1 MIKSI
6 TVTNH
11 LGDELTLELE
21 RPEKSG
27 FLVKSITGLG
37 PVNANINT
45 TELSTDGSIFN
56 SARISSRNIVMDLAF
71 LWNPTIEEMRLKSY
85 KYFPVKKPIVFKIE
99 TDSRV
104 CEIVGYIESN
114 EPAIFSSQCG
124 CQVSIICPEPYF
136 QSVEI
141 NTTVFYGVEPTFEFP
156 FESTED
162 GEIET
167 GNIKNKSEEV
177 VTYYGDADIG
187 VSILI
192 HVTNSPGNINIYN
205 TQTREQ
211 MHINDAK
218 ITTMTGSALKT
229 GDDIIITTS
238 TGNKRISLRREGVL
252 INILNCI
259 DKNSDWFTLSMG
271 DNIFVYTAAEG
282 NERLQFT
289 VENKIM
295 YEGV

>member
-37 PVNANINT
+37 PINANINT

-141 NTTVFYGVEPTFEFP
+141 NTTIFYGVEPMFEFP

-177 VTYYGDADIG
+177 VTYYGDADTG

-192 HVTNSPGNINIYN
+192 HVINSPGNINIYN

-238 TGNKRISLRREGVL
+238 TGNKRISLRRKGVF

>member
-141 NTTVFYGVEPTFEFP
+141 NTTIFYGVEPMFEFP

-177 VTYYGDADIG
+177 ITYYGDADTG

-192 HVTNSPGNINIYN
+192 HVMNSPGNINIYN

-238 TGNKRISLRREGVL
+238 TGNKRISLRRKGVF

-259 DKNSDWFTLSMG
+259 AKNSDWFTLSMG